1 MSAADPREEPGKKSL
16 LVMLASFAGLTVV
29 VVVISLIAGARARSP
44 SARPPDAGPPNG
56 RYDPA
61 KSAERDAPAAEHAA
75 AGYLGPL
82 AQGALFGRYR
92 IVRLDPI
99 TAARLRMEIA
109 GGPGE
114 LYEIDARARL
124 DRPMGAA
131 ETSYL
136 TLRLHHDTSTAK
148 RANGAED
155 AVRALA
161 AALRAR
167 EDAGYLPPVLGPVAP

>member
-29 VVVISLIAGARARSP
+29 VVAVSFVAGGR
-44 SARPPDAGPPNG
+44 ARPPSTRPPG
-56 RYDPA
+56 AHHEAA
-61 KSAERDAPAAEHAA
+61 KSDPRDAPTVDGVV

-92 IVRLDPI
+92 IVRVDPI

-124 DRPMGAA
+124 DRPMGAT

-136 TLRLHHDTSTAK
+136 TLSLHHDTSTAK
-148 RANGAED
+148 RADGAED
-155 AVRALA
+155 ALRALA

-167 EDAGYLPPVLGPVAP
+167 EDAGYLAPVLGPVAP